1 MYIIMNYKPPRYVGV
16 VIFILL
22 ILLLSTQ
29 ILFFKQIA
37 QYHYTRK
44 SFDEFFTRSEISGI
58 DFDEFRQKVNKRK
71 FSILRYLSDLFM
83 LIFKYRN
90 SSSGSINNEVYL

>member
-1 MYIIMNYKPPRYVGV
+1 MEISIMDIILDYTPPWYVSV

-22 ILLLSTQ
+22 ILLLSTL

-44 SFDEFFTRSEISGI
+44 SFDEFLTRSQISEK
-58 DFDEFRQKVNKRK
+58 DFDEFRRKVNKRK
-71 FSILRYLSDLFM
+71 FSIFRYLSDLEK
-83 LIFKYRN
+83 ITC
-90 SSSGSINNEVYL
+90 